1 MNVEMLKKSGRI
13 IFETVSGSHAYGT
26 NVSTSDTDI
35 RGFYVNPSSEY
46 LGLSE
51 PSGQISDEKNDI
63 TYYSLKNAFEL
74 LQKANPNMIE
84 LLWMPEDCVRI
95 KNPIMDKLIANRDLF
110 ISKKCF
116 HSHSGYAYAQIQKA
130 RGSNKKVHNPQP
142 EERPKKEDFCW
153 IIPEFSFDG
162 TRMHEAKAL
171 PSRPIPLKELS
182 EFPKLSWC
190 HCSAL
195 EHVQNTYRLYLYGG
209 NAKGVFRGDDM
220 LVCESIPLEDE
231 CKKFIGL
238 LVYNQHEYEK
248 AVKEWHSYHDWLK
261 NRNESRWVDQEK
273 GKLNYDQKNLMHCIR
288 LLLSGENIL
297 TNGFP
302 LVRFEGEQ
310 RDYLMKIRSGEF
322 KYEELMAEVEKR
334 MANLEELYKTSTI
347 PHSVNM
353 NKIEELYRELS
364 NEY

>member
-13 IFETVSGSHAYGT
+13 IFECVAGSHLYNLNT
-26 NVSTSDTDI
+26 PKSDTDI
-35 RGFYVNPSSEY
+35 RGIYVNPYTEY
-46 LGLSE
+46 LGLNE
-51 PSGQISDEKNDI
+51 PPNQIGDEKHDT
-63 TYYSLKNAFEL
+63 TYYSLKRFFEL
-74 LQKANPNMIE
+74 AMTANPNILE
-84 LLWMPEDCVRI
+84 LAFVPEECRKI
-95 KNPIMDKLIANRDLF
+95 CSPIMQKVIDHRELF

-116 HSHSGYAYAQIQKA
+116 HTFSGYSHAQIKKCVGQ
-130 RGSNKKVHNPQP
+130 NKMVNHP
-142 EERPKKEDFCW
+142 ELAIKPKREDFCW
-153 IIPEFSFDG
+153 IIPEFSFNG
-162 TRMHEAKAL
+162 EIMHEANAL

-195 EHVQNTYRLYLYGG
+195 EHVQNTYRLYLYGD

-238 LVYNQHEYEK
+238 LIYNQHEYEK
-248 AVKEWHSYHDWLK
+248 ALNEHRKYNEWISTRNINRWL
-261 NRNESRWVDQEK
+261 DQEK
-273 GKLNYDQKNLMHCIR
+273 GLVQYDAKNLMHCIR